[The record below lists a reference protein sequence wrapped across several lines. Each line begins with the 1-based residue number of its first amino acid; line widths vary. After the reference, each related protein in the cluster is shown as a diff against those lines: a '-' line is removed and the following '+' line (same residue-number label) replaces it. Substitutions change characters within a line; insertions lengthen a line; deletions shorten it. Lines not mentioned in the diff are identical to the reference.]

1 MSEILSIC
9 NFDFKTKLIEKITEW
24 PIIKDRALQFNFWT
38 PHKNLT
44 KKFQNRSITLNYED
58 LVYYI
63 KCQEKGQE
71 KGQEKDKITDY
82 PLVAIYWQLTSDKI
96 DFTNSNTTKL
106 MSFNIDIKN
115 DKEPAN
121 GRKPITRESSYFSIM
136 QPYLHL
142 SSHFTTN
149 DIFMYSFALS
159 PEVNEYTGSL
169 KLNDKTS
176 ISIKIIPDPNPTDLL
191 NNLITNESDSIGA
204 NIIVQYLTQIEFNKF
219 VLNKYLIPYK
229 DFANFMVVLGQS
241 TKLDLLSNKSLKKT
255 FGKLDKY
262 LIVEICNFL
271 F

>member
-1 MSEILSIC
+1 MSEILPIC
-9 NFDFKTKLIEKITEW
+9 DFKTKLTEKIIEW
-24 PIIKDRALQFNFWT
+24 PIIKDKALQFNFWK

-44 KKFQNRSITLNYED
+44 KKFQNGSITLNYED

-63 KCQEKGQE
+63 KCQEKY
-71 KGQEKDKITDY
+71 QEKDKITDY
-82 PLVAIYWQLTSDKI
+82 SLVAIYWQLTSDKI
-96 DFTNSNTTKL
+96 DFTCSDTTKS

-115 DKEPAN
+115 DKKSVN
-121 GRKPITRESSYFSIM
+121 GRQPIIRESSYFSIM

-159 PEVNEYTGSL
+159 PEVNENTGSL

-176 ISIKIIPDPNPTDLL
+176 ISIKIIPDPKPTDLL

-204 NIIVQYLTQIEFNKF
+204 NIIVQYLTEIEFNKF
-219 VLNKYLIPYK
+219 VLNKYLIPCK

-241 TKLDLLSNKSLKKT
+241 TKLNLLSNKSLEKT